1 MGRVSGKDM
10 EMKRICWLIVATL
23 LGACSPAPDFTDE
36 TGKSISL
43 SALAGKPLLVNY
55 FAPWCAP
62 CLREMPLL
70 AALHREG
77 QIGVIAINYD
87 PASPGELTELARRHQ
102 IAVPLM
108 IPLDEASLPF
118 PRPGALPTSYLLD
131 GKGQLQ
137 QTLVGELDEHKLA
150 AIRAWAATQVSS
162 PRP

>member
-36 TGKSISL
+36 TG
-43 SALAGKPLLVNY
+43 NY

-77 QIGVIAINYD
+77 RIGVIAINYD
-87 PASPGELTELARRHQ
+87 PASPGELAELARRHQ

-108 IPLDEASLPF
+108 VPLDEASLPF

-131 GKGQLQ
+131 DKGQLQ
-137 QTLVGELDEHKLA
+137 KTLVGELDEHKLA
-150 AIRAWAATQVSS
+150 ALRAWAATQASS
-162 PRP
+162 ARP

>member
-1 MGRVSGKDM
+1 MGRVSGRAV

-23 LGACSPAPDFTDE
+23 LGACSPAPQFIDGE
-36 TGKSISL
+36 GKNVSL

-87 PASPGELTELARRHQ
+87 PASPGELAELARRHQ

-108 IPLDEASLPF
+108 VPLDEASLPF

-137 QTLVGELDEHKLA
+137 KTLVGELDEHKLA
-150 AIRAWAATQVSS
+150 AIRAWAATQPSET
-162 PRP
+162 RP

>member
-1 MGRVSGKDM
+1 MVRVSGKAM

-23 LGACSPAPDFTDE
+23 LGACSPAPDFTDGA
-36 TGKSISL
+36 GKKVSL
-43 SALAGKPLLVNY
+43 ADLGGKPLLVNY

-87 PASPGELTELARRHQ
+87 PASPGELAELARRHQ

-108 IPLDEASLPF
+108 VPLDEASLPF

-131 GKGQLQ
+131 DKGQLQ
-137 QTLVGELDEHKLA
+137 KTLVGELDEHKLA
-150 AIRAWAATQVSS
+150 ALRAWAATQASS
-162 PRP
+162 ARP

>member
-1 MGRVSGKDM
+1 MGRVSGRAV

-23 LGACSPAPDFTDE
+23 LGACTPAPQFIDGA
-36 TGKSISL
+36 GKKLSL
-43 SALAGKPLLVNY
+43 SALTGKPLLVNY

-87 PASPGELTELARRHQ
+87 PASPGELAELARRHQ

-108 IPLDEASLPF
+108 VPFDEASLPF

-131 GKGQLQ
+131 DKGQLQ
-137 QTLVGELDEHKLA
+137 KTLVGELDEHKLA
-150 AIRAWAATQVSS
+150 TLRAWAATQASS
-162 PRP
+162 ARP

>member
-10 EMKRICWLIVATL
+10 EMKRICWLIVAAL
-23 LGACSPAPDFTDE
+23 LGACSPAPQLTDG
-36 TGKSISL
+36 TGNNISL

-87 PASPGELTELARRHQ
+87 PASPGELAELARRHQ

-108 IPLDEASLPF
+108 TPLDEASLPF

>member
-1 MGRVSGKDM
+1 
-10 EMKRICWLIVATL
+10 MKRICWLIVAAL
-23 LGACSPAPDFTDE
+23 LGACTPAPQFIDGA
-36 TGKSISL
+36 GKNLSL
-43 SALAGKPLLVNY
+43 STLAGKPLLVNY

-87 PASPGELTELARRHQ
+87 PASPAELAELARRYQ

-108 IPLDEASLPF
+108 VPLDEASLPF

-137 QTLVGELDEHKLA
+137 KTLVGELDEHKLA
-150 AIRAWAATQVSS
+150 TIRAWAATQASS
-162 PRP
+162 ARP

>member
-10 EMKRICWLIVATL
+10 EMKRICWLIVAAL
-23 LGACSPAPDFTDE
+23 LGACSPAPQLTDE
-36 TGKSISL
+36 TGNNISL
-43 SALAGKPLLVNY
+43 SALAGKPLLINY
-55 FAPWCAP
+55 FAPWCPP

-87 PASPGELTELARRHQ
+87 PASPGELAELARRHQ

-131 GKGQLQ
+131 GKGELQ

>member
-62 CLREMPLL
+62 CLREMPRLNAL
-70 AALHREG
+70 AAEG
-77 QIGVIAINYD
+77 QIAVVAINYD
-87 PASPGELTELARRHQ
+87 PTTPAELGQLATRYE
-102 IAVPLM
+102 IKVPLL
-108 IPLDEASLPF
+108 IANADASLPF

-131 GKGQLQ
+131 SEGKLK
-137 QTLVGELDEHKLA
+137 QTLVGELDQQQIEMLRA
-150 AIRAWAATQVSS
+150 AASS
-162 PRP
+162 LSH

>member
-1 MGRVSGKDM
+1 
-10 EMKRICWLIVATL
+10 MKRICWLIVATL

-87 PASPGELTELARRHQ
+87 PASPGELAELARRHQ

-108 IPLDEASLPF
+108 VPLDEASLPF

-131 GKGQLQ
+131 SEGKLK
-137 QTLVGELDEHKLA
+137 QTLVGELDQQQIEMLRA
-150 AIRAWAATQVSS
+150 AASS
-162 PRP
+162 LSH